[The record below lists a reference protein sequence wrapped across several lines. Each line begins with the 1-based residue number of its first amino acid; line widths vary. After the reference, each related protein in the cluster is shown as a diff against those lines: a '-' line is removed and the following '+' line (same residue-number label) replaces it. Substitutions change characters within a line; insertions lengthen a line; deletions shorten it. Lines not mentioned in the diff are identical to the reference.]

1 MPDRDEIDGMDMR
14 IITALR
20 RDGRLPVL
28 EIARDLD
35 VPEATVRKRLQRL
48 IRQGLLR
55 VVAVPSIRSLGFTR
69 EVTFAITVE
78 PGQALDVA
86 QRLAE
91 SEAVQ
96 FVAFGIGAFDL
107 MVNAFFKTDED
118 VFQFVTEWLALAG
131 IASYQSMDVMAV
143 FKRTDDW
150 VVRRELACG

>member
-1 MPDRDEIDGMDMR
+1 MPDREAIDSMDQR

-28 EIARDLD
+28 EIARDIG

-48 IRQGLLR
+48 LREGLLK

-69 EVTFAITVE
+69 EVTFAITAE
-78 PGQALDVA
+78 PGQALNVA

-91 SEAVQ
+91 SDAVQ

-107 MVNAFFKTDED
+107 ILNAVFKTDED
-118 VFQFVTEWLALAG
+118 VFQFVTEWLTIDG
-131 IASYQSMDVMAV
+131 IAAYQSMDVMVV
-143 FKRTDDW
+143 FKRSDDW
-150 VVRRELACG
+150 IVRRELACG